1 MEVIDIVTFNNQME
15 LLDLRVNILED
26 VVDHFYLIEASKTHQ
41 GGYKE
46 CLLDYDHPKVTVVT
60 IEFPE
65 DMTED
70 WDFENYQRAYPIL
83 GINPTDLVL
92 TGDLDEIPDPKA
104 VQWVKENMEQDQ
116 VYCFN
121 QPLSQYY
128 INNRNIDEEWYGT
141 RGCSGEVYYN
151 LNAQRLR
158 FTDAIRLPD
167 AGWHF
172 TYIGGKEA
180 IIKKMTENARH
191 TFSIPEALEVLEERM
206 ANNEDVF
213 GRGFRLETV
222 PIDESFPE
230 YVCNNQE
237 KLRHLIK

>member
-1 MEVIDIVTFNNQME
+1 ME
-15 LLDLRVNILED
+15 LLDLRVNILEN
-26 VVDHFYLIEASKTHQ
+26 VVDHFYLIEATKTHQ
-41 GGYKE
+41 GQIKE
-46 CLLDYDHPKVTVVT
+46 CLREYNHPKVTVVT
-60 IEFPE
+60 IDFPE
-65 DMTED
+65 QMTND
-70 WDFENYQRAYPIL
+70 WHFENYQRAYSITGL
-83 GINPTDLVL
+83 ESTDLVL

-104 VQWVKENMEQDQ
+104 IKWLIDNMELDQ

-141 RGCSGEVYYN
+141 RGSSGEIYYN

-158 FTDAIRLPD
+158 FSDGIKLPL

-172 TYIGGKEA
+172 TYIGGYESIVA
-180 IIKKMTENARH
+180 KMTQNARH
-191 TFSIPEALEVLEERM
+191 RFDIPQTIEILEERM
-206 ANNEDVF
+206 NNNEDVF

-222 PIDESFPE
+222 PIDDTFPE
-230 YVCNNQE
+230 YICNNQE